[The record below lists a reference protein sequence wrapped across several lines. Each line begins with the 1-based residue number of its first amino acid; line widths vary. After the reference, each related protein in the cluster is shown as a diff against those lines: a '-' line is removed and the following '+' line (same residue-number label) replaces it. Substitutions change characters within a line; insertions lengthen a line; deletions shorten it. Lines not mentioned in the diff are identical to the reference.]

1 MRLRVQSREHRRQ
14 SMESN
19 DRTVTAIDL
28 KRNAFK
34 RVQAFVEG
42 SLAFNCG
49 VEQAMAEAY
58 STAEEYK
65 ENGII

>member
-19 DRTVTAIDL
+19 VTIGAIDL

-49 VEQAMAEAY
+49 VEQAMAEDAV
-58 STAEEYK
+58 TRM
-65 ENGII
+65 NL

>member
-1 MRLRVQSREHRRQ
+1 
-14 SMESN
+14 MESN
-19 DRTVTAIDL
+19 DRTVTVTIGAIDL

-42 SLAFNCG
+42 SLAFSRIVPNCG